1 MILCLYAHVE
11 RLKLAF
17 WLLKYCFFI
26 QKTNGF
32 VSERV
37 GNVKGGGGI
46 LKETFYRFSFDSIVV
61 LRVFY
66 LNFLCL
72 TLYVL
77 MLLTCFKLQMFNI
90 PISFFLLKICL
101 HRVNKHNKNKP
112 EINPFGVV
120 FVNMIKSCIYDQK
133 EISCCSNTNCTSHKT
148 QYSNSLFLSLVIIF
162 LQELFLIILRTF
174 CENAKH

>member
-11 RLKLAF
+11 RLNLAF

-66 LNFLCL
+66 LNFLSYSLCL
-72 TLYVL
+72 DALD
-77 MLLTCFKLQMFNI
+77 MFQ
-90 PISFFLLKICL
+90 
-101 HRVNKHNKNKP
+101 V
-112 EINPFGVV
+112 
-120 FVNMIKSCIYDQK
+120 
-133 EISCCSNTNCTSHKT
+133 TN
-148 QYSNSLFLSLVIIF
+148 V
-162 LQELFLIILRTF
+162 
-174 CENAKH
+174 